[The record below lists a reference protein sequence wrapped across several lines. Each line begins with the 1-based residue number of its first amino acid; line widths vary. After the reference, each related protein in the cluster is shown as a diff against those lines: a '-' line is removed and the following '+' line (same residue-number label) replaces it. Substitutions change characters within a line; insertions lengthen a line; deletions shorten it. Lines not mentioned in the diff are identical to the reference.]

1 MKRTIYFKCTLCTVF
16 YFMLSVVTAANLY
29 GNTII
34 NPINSANYHSIRSG
48 LRNSLIQFKSKKTG
62 RVAFLGGSI
71 TYNGGW
77 RDSISNYLKAQFPT
91 TTFEFINAGIP
102 SMGSTPAAFRIER
115 DVLSKG
121 KIDLLFEEA
130 VVNDGLSGN
139 KFSKI
144 EQIRAMEGIA
154 RHAITANPQMDIVF
168 MYFADPSNISDYK
181 NNKIPDV
188 IANHDLVAQTYSI
201 SSINLAK
208 EVNDRINHG
217 EFTWADDFKN
227 LHPSPFGQGI
237 YYRSIKCLLDS
248 AWKDTATLNELMTSR
263 ILPTKID
270 KDCYDSGYLVD
281 ISKAEPNTNWLL
293 NPKWTP
299 NDGKSTRPDY
309 TNVPMLIG
317 ETPDAILTF
326 NFNGK
331 AVGISTASGP
341 DAGIVSS
348 SIDGGPWIA
357 KDLFTSWSSGL
368 HLPWYFTLY
377 STLNDGNHSLRLKM
391 LSSKNSSSTGTIC
404 RIRYFFVSGTQ
415 FVNTYNS
422 EKKNNPISI
431 YSPAKGEL
439 LVLSNSDSP
448 FSYTVFD
455 RKGVVCAQNLECI
468 NNDYIRIPKNEI
480 YFVEVFLNNTRS
492 VNKIVL

>member
-1 MKRTIYFKCTLCTVF
+1 MIRIVTIQ
-16 YFMLSVVTAANLY
+16 A
-29 GNTII
+29 
-34 NPINSANYHSIRSG
+34 
-48 LRNSLIQFKSKKTG
+48 
-62 RVAFLGGSI
+62 
-71 TYNGGW
+71 
-77 RDSISNYLKAQFPT
+77 
-91 TTFEFINAGIP
+91 
-102 SMGSTPAAFRIER
+102 
-115 DVLSKG
+115 
-121 KIDLLFEEA
+121 
-130 VVNDGLSGN
+130 
-139 KFSKI
+139 
-144 EQIRAMEGIA
+144 
-154 RHAITANPQMDIVF
+154 
-168 MYFADPSNISDYK
+168 
-181 NNKIPDV
+181 
-188 IANHDLVAQTYSI
+188 
-201 SSINLAK
+201 
-208 EVNDRINHG
+208 
-217 EFTWADDFKN
+217 
-227 LHPSPFGQGI
+227 
-237 YYRSIKCLLDS
+237 
-248 AWKDTATLNELMTSR
+248 
-263 ILPTKID
+263 
-270 KDCYDSGYLVD
+270 
-281 ISKAEPNTNWLL
+281 NWLL

-341 DAGIVSS
+341 DAGIVST

-415 FVNTYNS
+415 FVDTYNS

-439 LVLSNSDSP
+439 LVLSNFDSP